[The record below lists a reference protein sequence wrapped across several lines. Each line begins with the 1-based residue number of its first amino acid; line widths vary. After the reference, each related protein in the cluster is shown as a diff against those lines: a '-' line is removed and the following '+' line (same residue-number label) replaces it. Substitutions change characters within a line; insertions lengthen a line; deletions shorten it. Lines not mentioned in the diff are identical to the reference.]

1 MARGR
6 RKPAKHT
13 DRLRER
19 EALTRRELDILKHAN
34 LQMSRTR
41 DLLRNMAVE
50 STSAVVVVDTQKR
63 EPILLTEAAE
73 HFQNEHPRLAKE
85 ILWTL
90 VSHSDNITD
99 QQVKWKC
106 SFLSEGTKP
115 RPIRL
120 SVTSRAIQYDG
131 QRAVSHMISDDTQN
145 MEEEQKMEELVYR
158 DPLTGL
164 YNRRYGMMY
173 AEKLV
178 AEHTPFCLA
187 FIDLDNLKFSND
199 TYGHATGDD
208 YIMSVVEN
216 CAPCPSR
223 AWCAASEETNSW
235 SSRATR
241 TCTTSSRSSN
251 I

>member
-1 MARGR
+1 M
-6 RKPAKHT
+6 
-13 DRLRER
+13 
-19 EALTRRELDILKHAN
+19 
-34 LQMSRTR
+34 
-41 DLLRNMAVE
+41 
-50 STSAVVVVDTQKR
+50 
-63 EPILLTEAAE
+63 
-73 HFQNEHPRLAKE
+73 
-85 ILWTL
+85 
-90 VSHSDNITD
+90 
-99 QQVKWKC
+99 KWKC

-208 YIMSVVEN
+208 YIMSVVEKL
-216 CAPCPSR
+216 R
-223 AWCAASEETNSW
+223 ALPQPRVVCRIGGDEFW